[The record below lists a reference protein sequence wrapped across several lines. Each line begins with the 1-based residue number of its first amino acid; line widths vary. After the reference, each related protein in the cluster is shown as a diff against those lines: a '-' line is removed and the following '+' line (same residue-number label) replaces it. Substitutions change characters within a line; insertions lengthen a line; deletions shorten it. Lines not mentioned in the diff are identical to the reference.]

1 MALSRRTDCEGFYRR
16 DFLKIGAAGVFG
28 LNLPELLRWEAQAKA
43 ETPAAANQ
51 SAPNFAMLTSWHNM
65 VLLTTAAED
74 SLESALVPGSWREYR
89 AQVIDLEGLPGPVA
103 KAIAETVLNVR
114 DITEGRDKIRRSRS
128 TIFHHVLER

>member
-1 MALSRRTDCEGFYRR
+1 MWAMPT
-16 DFLKIGAAGVFG
+16 IGGRCAAV
-28 LNLPELLRWEAQAKA
+28 AKA

-103 KAIAETVLNVR
+103 KAIAETVLNVKR
-114 DITEGRDKIRRSRS
+114 HYRRKRQDTTKPRNDLPSRPGKV
-128 TIFHHVLER
+128 I